1 MTRVLARD
9 ARGWGTMWEI
19 HFDLIMGLNVLFK
32 PLAKKRAHRN
42 LWKII
47 SEDAGLWLKIERMQN
62 AD

>member
-32 PLAKKRAHRN
+32 PLAKKEPTEICGKLSLRT
-42 LWKII
+42 LVF
-47 SEDAGLWLKIERMQN
+47 G
-62 AD
+62 